1 MKTINTKKA
10 PKAIGPYS
18 QGVFVNKT
26 LYVSG
31 QLPVELNSGEKIDD
45 VYAATKQCLEYI
57 LAIVTEAGMEKEN
70 IVKCHVYLK
79 DLNDFAVMNE
89 AYSDFFKSH
98 KPARVAVE
106 VSKLPK
112 DVVVEIDAIAV
123 ACKHEGCSH
132 KEEKRMD

>member
-1 MKTINTKKA
+1 M
-10 PKAIGPYS
+10 S
-18 QGVFVNKT
+18 
-26 LYVSG
+26 
-31 QLPVELNSGEKIDD
+31 
-45 VYAATKQCLEYI
+45 CI
-57 LAIVTEAGMEKEN
+57 LKRFKWLCSYEWS
-70 IVKCHVYLK
+70 
-79 DLNDFAVMNE
+79 F
-89 AYSDFFKSH
+89 YSDFFKSH

>member
-1 MKTINTKKA
+1 MFRI
-10 PKAIGPYS
+10 
-18 QGVFVNKT
+18 Q
-26 LYVSG
+26 
-31 QLPVELNSGEKIDD
+31 
-45 VYAATKQCLEYI
+45 
-57 LAIVTEAGMEKEN
+57 AGMEKEN

-123 ACKHEGCSH
+123 ACKHERCSH
-132 KEEKRMD
+132 KEEKKNGLNHSFFIN